1 MDGEFWFLQSGF
13 SQSPISINPER
24 VNFFTL
30 KNSMI
35 DKEKYDKISD
45 YVVKSDFSNVL
56 YVRFDDN
63 VFFAK
68 QNK

>member
-1 MDGEFWFLQSGF
+1 
-13 SQSPISINPER
+13 
-24 VNFFTL
+24 
-30 KNSMI
+30 MI

-63 VFFAK
+63 VFC
-68 QNK
+68 

>member
-1 MDGEFWFLQSGF
+1 
-13 SQSPISINPER
+13 
-24 VNFFTL
+24 
-30 KNSMI
+30 MI

-63 VFFAK
+63 VFLLNRTNRNIEVTK
-68 QNK
+68 TENEIVIKCKEDRRT

>member
-1 MDGEFWFLQSGF
+1 
-13 SQSPISINPER
+13 
-24 VNFFTL
+24 
-30 KNSMI
+30 MI

-45 YVVKSDFSNVL
+45 NVVKSDFSNVL